1 MHRLLI
7 VIALAAIAAVPVAL
21 VADRHASADAT
32 SSRADRFA
40 YREAEGMLPALE
52 SYASNAQGSATQ
64 SVARRQGD
72 VGDLHFSGKAQV
84 LFDNHN
90 GDGSRATLAFDVP
103 DAGLYAVAAALTRG
117 PDYGV
122 VDVVLDGRPV
132 AAHFDGYAPAPARG
146 EPVQL
151 GRVELAEGVHTITL
165 TAVGRNPASSDFL
178 AGLDFVE
185 LRGL

>member
-7 VIALAAIAAVPVAL
+7 VLALAALAAVPVAI
-21 VADRHASADAT
+21 VADRHASAGAR
-32 SSRADRFA
+32 SSGADRFV

-52 SYASNAQGSATQ
+52 SFASNAQGSATQ
-64 SVARRQGD
+64 SVARRQGNA
-72 VGDLHFSGKAQV
+72 GGLIFSGQAQV

-90 GDGSRATLAFDVP
+90 GDGSRATLAFEVP
-103 DAGLYAVAAALTRG
+103 EADLYAVAATLTRG

-122 VDVVLDGRPV
+122 VDVAIDGRPV
-132 AAHFDGYAPAPARG
+132 ASGFDGYAPAPARAD
-146 EPVQL
+146 PLDL
-151 GRVELAEGVHTITL
+151 GRIELAQGRHTITL

-185 LRGL
+185 LHGL